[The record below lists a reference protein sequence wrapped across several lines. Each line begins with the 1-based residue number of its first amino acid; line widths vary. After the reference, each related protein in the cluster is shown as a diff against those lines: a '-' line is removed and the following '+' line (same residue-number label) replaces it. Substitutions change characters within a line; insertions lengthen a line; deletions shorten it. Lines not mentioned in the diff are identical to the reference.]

1 MLLIKIKQIIINI
14 PFLIILN
21 KIDIIIKKIFYK
33 EIISYYY
40 SS

>member
-33 EIISYYY
+33 EIIAYYY